1 MLTCQSKA
9 QLLVSADVY
18 RSTLL
23 AERKTLRALGLQ
35 VPEDDGAAG
44 RSYCPGK
51 QCRESRHR
59 QTLELCGLLF
69 FTQVH
74 CRPRPSWIPG
84 LDVLLLRKSTLAMR
98 DISRNDNVVCHN
110 GSVVNRFQGL
120 QTQSTLEPRSI
131 AGNLWFGS
139 PR

>member
-23 AERKTLRALGLQ
+23 AERKTLHALGLQ

-44 RSYCPGK
+44 RSYCLNK
-51 QCRESRHR
+51 QGRKSCHR
-59 QTLELCGLLF
+59 QTCELCGLLL

-74 CRPRPSWIPG
+74 CPPRPWLTG
-84 LDVLLLRKSTLAMR
+84 LAVLLLRKSILATR
-98 DISRNDNVVCHN
+98 DIPWNENMVWHN
-110 GSVVNRFQGL
+110 GGVVTRFQGL
-120 QTQSTLEPRSI
+120 QTQSTLEPRST
-131 AGNLWFGS
+131 AGNLWF
-139 PR
+139 